1 MNDPMNELILLAVA
15 MLVSGCIA
23 GLFAGLLGVGGGIV
37 IVPMM
42 EVALSIVGVDPAIRM
57 HIAVATSLAIIIP
70 TSIASSLAHHR
81 KKAVDI
87 ELVKRWAL
95 FVLLGAL
102 LGTFVA
108 AQVHSRVLAAIFAL
122 FAFLIGVKMIVH
134 QQDKPLR
141 ADVPATAW
149 VNVIPASI
157 GLFSSMMG
165 IGGGTF
171 SVMVMTLFG
180 KPIHNAVGTASLF
193 GLLIA
198 VPGTAGFIIAGW
210 GNPGLPPLS
219 IGFVSLV
226 GFVLI
231 APATVVIA
239 PIGARIAHGMSRH
252 QLNLVFGLFLLVAS
266 VRMFTRAI

>member
-1 MNDPMNELILLAVA
+1 M
-15 MLVSGCIA
+15 
-23 GLFAGLLGVGGGIV
+23 
-37 IVPMM
+37 
-42 EVALSIVGVDPAIRM
+42 
-57 HIAVATSLAIIIP
+57 
-70 TSIASSLAHHR
+70 
-81 KKAVDI
+81 
-87 ELVKRWAL
+87 
-95 FVLLGAL
+95 LLGAL

-149 VNVIPASI
+149 VNAIPASI